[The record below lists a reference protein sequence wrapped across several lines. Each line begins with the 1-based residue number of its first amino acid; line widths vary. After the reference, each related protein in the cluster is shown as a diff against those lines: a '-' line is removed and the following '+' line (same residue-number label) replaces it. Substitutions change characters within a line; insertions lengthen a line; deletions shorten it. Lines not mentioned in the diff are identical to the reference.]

1 MKLYKKGKTK
11 DVYLLDDGNY
21 LLKFKD
27 TVTGHPG
34 GEKDPGGNS
43 VVGEVEGVG
52 RNAIRTTVYF
62 FELLKKNNIPTH
74 YVSSRPDNN
83 EMTVRPAAVFGKGLE
98 FVYRFTATGSFVK
111 RFGDY
116 CKDGDRI
123 DVFEVTLKDDERND
137 PPVTKEILSALKL
150 LTEEQYE
157 SIKSQ
162 TRQICEV
169 IKADLK
175 KKGLDLIDIKLEFGN
190 VGNSV
195 MLIDEISGGNMRVY
209 KDGKKLDYNTLSELI
224 LKN

>member
-1 MKLYKKGKTK
+1 MKLYKHGKTK
-11 DVYLLDDGNY
+11 DVYTLDDGNY

-27 TVTGHPG
+27 TVTGHPS

-52 RNAIRTTVYF
+52 KSAIMTTVYF
-62 FELLKKNNIPTH
+62 FELLKKNNVPTH
-74 YVSSRPDNN
+74 YVSNTLDKN

-98 FVYRFTATGSFVK
+98 FVYRYVATGSFVK

-116 CKDGDRI
+116 CKDGDKI

-150 LTEEQYE
+150 ITEEQYE

-162 TRQICEV
+162 TKQICDI
-169 IKADLK
+169 IKADLL
-175 KKGLDLIDIKLEFGN
+175 KKGLELIDIKLEFGN
-190 VGNSV
+190 V
-195 MLIDEISGGNMRVY
+195 EIGRASCRERV
-209 KDGKKLDYNTLSELI
+209 
-224 LKN
+224 